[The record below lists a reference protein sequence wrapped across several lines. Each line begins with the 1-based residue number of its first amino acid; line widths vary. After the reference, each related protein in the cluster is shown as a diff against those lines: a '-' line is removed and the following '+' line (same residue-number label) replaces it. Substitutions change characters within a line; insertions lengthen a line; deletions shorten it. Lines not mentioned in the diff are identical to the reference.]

1 MTKLLLDSVALIW
14 WFTGNPKFSKP
25 ACRYIEKGEYQ
36 VYVSAASAWEIATKV
51 RQGKMPEAVSLIA
64 HFDDFLAEQD
74 FIPLGI
80 TMAHARLGGSLA
92 SAHKDPFDRLIAAQ
106 AQIEDMPVVTCDA
119 AFQGLGVRILW

>member
-25 ACRYIEKGEYQ
+25 VRRYIENGEYQ

-51 RQGKMPEAVSLIA
+51 RQGKMPEAISLIA

-80 TMAHARLGGSLA
+80 TMTHARLGGSLA